1 MRRVSSLMVAVSIV
15 AGCQLAPVA
24 RSPSPSASNSPLP
37 SAAGTPLP
45 SSTIALRAI
54 IFAQDDE
61 PALPEAR
68 EEVAIVALGQEVF
81 VLAGYDAQ
89 GRDSNSTFIFD
100 VAARQWRTG
109 PALPL
114 ALNHL
119 AAAVLEGQIYLAGG
133 YRGDTPSGAVFAL
146 TAGRWERRASLHYP
160 RGALGLVALDGRLY
174 AVGGR
179 GAQDEVGP
187 AEAYDPGANAWRDLP
202 EMPMPRDHVA
212 AAAFRGRVCVAG
224 GRFGSS
230 TRNTARVDCWDPA
243 AGAWVTLPSLPRPT
257 SGATAGVLA
266 DRLLVLGGEESTAVI
281 DLFAAYDG
289 THWESLGPMRAPR
302 HGMGAAPA
310 ANRLYVCAGGNPA
323 GLHAVATCTSI
334 TATPR

>member
-1 MRRVSSLMVAVSIV
+1 VAAAIGAS
-15 AGCQLAPVA
+15 CQLVPVA
-24 RSPSPSASNSPLP
+24 RSPSPSASPSSPP
-37 SAAGTPLP
+37 SAAGTPLRSP
-45 SSTIALRAI
+45 AVAVRAI
-54 IFAQDDE
+54 TFTQDDA

-68 EEVAIVALGQEVF
+68 EEVAVVALGQEVF

-100 VAARQWRTG
+100 VATRQWRVG
-109 PALPL
+109 PPLPL
-114 ALNHL
+114 GLNHP

-133 YRGDTPSGAVFAL
+133 YRGNAPSGAVFTL

-160 RGALGLVALDGRLY
+160 RGALGLVALDGHLY

-187 AEAYDPGANAWRDLP
+187 AEVYDPGANAWRDLP
-202 EMPMPRDHVA
+202 ELPMPRDHVA

-230 TRNTARVDCWDPA
+230 TRNTGRVDCWDPA
-243 AGAWVTLPSLPRPT
+243 GGAWATLPSLPRPT
-257 SGATAGVLA
+257 SGAAAGVLA

-289 THWESLGPMRAPR
+289 THWESLEPMRAPR
-302 HGMGAAPA
+302 HGLGVALA

-334 TATPR
+334 TAMPR